1 MAQLNLLERATE
13 AVVML
18 NGNRRQVLDMW
29 LNGKKVWPID
39 EPVVELAVDK
49 TLVILNKDNNYHD
62 TITVFASDTAEWE
75 FVIIVNQPKKKT
87 NGNYSELFIMGS

>member
-18 NGNRRQVLDMW
+18 NDNRRQVLDMW

-39 EPVVELAVDK
+39 ESVVELAVDK

-62 TITVFASDTAEWE
+62 TITVFVSDTVEWE
-75 FVIIVNQPKKKT
+75 F
-87 NGNYSELFIMGS
+87 GN

>member
-18 NGNRRQVLDMW
+18 NGNRRQVLDIW
-29 LNGKKVWPID
+29 LNGKKVWPI
-39 EPVVELAVDK
+39 LTVDK

-62 TITVFASDTAEWE
+62 TITVFASYTAEWE
-75 FVIIVNQPKKKT
+75 F
-87 NGNYSELFIMGS
+87 GN

>member
-13 AVVML
+13 AVVIL

-29 LNGKKVWPID
+29 LNGKKVWPIN

-49 TLVILNKDNNYHD
+49 TLVILNDDNNYQD
-62 TITVFASDTAEWE
+62 TIAVLANEDTKWE
-75 FVIIVNQPKKKT
+75 F
-87 NGNYSELFIMGS
+87 GN

>member
-29 LNGKKVWPID
+29 LNGKKVWPINK
-39 EPVVELAVDK
+39 LTVDK

-62 TITVFASDTAEWE
+62 TMTVFASDTAEWE
-75 FVIIVNQPKKKT
+75 F
-87 NGNYSELFIMGS
+87 GN

>member
-13 AVVML
+13 AVVIL

-49 TLVILNKDNNYHD
+49 TLVILKDDNNYHD
-62 TITVFASDTAEWE
+62 TIAVFANEDTKWE
-75 FVIIVNQPKKKT
+75 F
-87 NGNYSELFIMGS
+87 GN

>member
-18 NGNRRQVLDMW
+18 NGNRQQVLDMW

-39 EPVVELAVDK
+39 ESVVELAVDK

-62 TITVFASDTAEWE
+62 TITVFASDTVEWE
-75 FVIIVNQPKKKT
+75 F
-87 NGNYSELFIMGS
+87 GN

>member
-29 LNGKKVWPID
+29 LNGKKVRPIN

-49 TLVILNKDNNYHD
+49 TLVILNDDNNYHD
-62 TITVFASDTAEWE
+62 TITVFANEDIKWE
-75 FVIIVNQPKKKT
+75 F
-87 NGNYSELFIMGS
+87 GN

>member
-18 NGNRRQVLDMW
+18 NGNRRQILDMW

-39 EPVVELAVDK
+39 VLAVDE
-49 TLVILNKDNNYHD
+49 TLVTLNKDNNYHD
-62 TITVFASDTAEWE
+62 TITVFANDTAEWE
-75 FVIIVNQPKKKT
+75 F
-87 NGNYSELFIMGS
+87 GN

>member
-39 EPVVELAVDK
+39 KLAVDK

-62 TITVFASDTAEWE
+62 TIAVFTSDTAEWE
-75 FVIIVNQPKKKT
+75 FDN
-87 NGNYSELFIMGS
+87 

>member
-1 MAQLNLLERATE
+1 MAQLNLLERAIE
-13 AVVML
+13 AAVML
-18 NGNRRQVLDMW
+18 NGNKRPVVDMW

-39 EPVVELAVDK
+39 KPAIEFSVDK

-75 FVIIVNQPKKKT
+75 F
-87 NGNYSELFIMGS
+87 GN

>member
-1 MAQLNLLERATE
+1 MAQLNLLERATG

-29 LNGKKVWPID
+29 LNGKRVWPINK
-39 EPVVELAVDK
+39 PVAELAIDK

-62 TITVFASDTAEWE
+62 TTIVFTNDTAEWE
-75 FVIIVNQPKKKT
+75 F
-87 NGNYSELFIMGS
+87 GN

>member
-1 MAQLNLLERATE
+1 MAQLNLLERATQ

-39 EPVVELAVDK
+39 GSVVKLAIDK
-49 TLVILNKDNNYHD
+49 PLVILNKDNNYHD
-62 TITVFASDTAEWE
+62 TIAVFTNDTAEWE
-75 FVIIVNQPKKKT
+75 F
-87 NGNYSELFIMGS
+87 GN

>member
-1 MAQLNLLERATE
+1 
-13 AVVML
+13 
-18 NGNRRQVLDMW
+18 MW

-39 EPVVELAVDK
+39 KPVIEFSVDK

-75 FVIIVNQPKKKT
+75 F
-87 NGNYSELFIMGS
+87 GN

>member
-29 LNGKKVWPID
+29 LNGKKVWPI
-39 EPVVELAVDK
+39 LAVDK

-75 FVIIVNQPKKKT
+75 F
-87 NGNYSELFIMGS
+87 GN

>member
-29 LNGKKVWPID
+29 LNGKKVWPI
-39 EPVVELAVDK
+39 LSVDK
-49 TLVILNKDNNYHD
+49 ILVTLNKDNNYHD
-62 TITVFASDTAEWE
+62 TITVFASGTVEWE
-75 FVIIVNQPKKKT
+75 F
-87 NGNYSELFIMGS
+87 GN

>member
-29 LNGKKVWPID
+29 LNGKKVWPIK
-39 EPVVELAVDK
+39 LAVDK

-62 TITVFASDTAEWE
+62 TIIVFASDTAEWE
-75 FVIIVNQPKKKT
+75 F
-87 NGNYSELFIMGS
+87 GN

>member
-18 NGNRRQVLDMW
+18 NGNRRQVLDVW
-29 LNGKKVWPID
+29 LNGKKVWPI
-39 EPVVELAVDK
+39 LAVDK

-62 TITVFASDTAEWE
+62 TITVFASDTVEWE
-75 FVIIVNQPKKKT
+75 F
-87 NGNYSELFIMGS
+87 GN

>member
-18 NGNRRQVLDMW
+18 NSNRRQVLDMW

-39 EPVVELAVDK
+39 ESVVELAVDK

-62 TITVFASDTAEWE
+62 TIIVFASDTTEWE
-75 FVIIVNQPKKKT
+75 F
-87 NGNYSELFIMGS
+87 GN

>member
-18 NGNRRQVLDMW
+18 NGNRRQVFDMW

-39 EPVVELAVDK
+39 ETVVELAVDK
-49 TLVILNKDNNYHD
+49 TLVILNKDNNYYD

-75 FVIIVNQPKKKT
+75 F
-87 NGNYSELFIMGS
+87 GN

>member
-29 LNGKKVWPID
+29 LNGKKVWPI
-39 EPVVELAVDK
+39 LTVDK

-75 FVIIVNQPKKKT
+75 F
-87 NGNYSELFIMGS
+87 GN

>member
-1 MAQLNLLERATE
+1 MAQLNLLERATK

-39 EPVVELAVDK
+39 ELAVDK
-49 TLVILNKDNNYHD
+49 TLVILNKDNNYHE
-62 TITVFASDTAEWE
+62 TITVFANDTAEWE
-75 FVIIVNQPKKKT
+75 F
-87 NGNYSELFIMGS
+87 GN

>member
-29 LNGKKVWPID
+29 LNGKKVWPI
-39 EPVVELAVDK
+39 ELAVDK
-49 TLVILNKDNNYHD
+49 ILVTLNKDNNYHD
-62 TITVFASDTAEWE
+62 TITVFANDTAEWE
-75 FVIIVNQPKKKT
+75 F
-87 NGNYSELFIMGS
+87 GN

>member
-39 EPVVELAVDK
+39 KPIIEFSVNK
-49 TLVILNKDNNYHD
+49 TLVILNDDNNYHD
-62 TITVFASDTAEWE
+62 TIAVFTNEDIKWE
-75 FVIIVNQPKKKT
+75 F
-87 NGNYSELFIMGS
+87 GN

>member
-29 LNGKKVWPID
+29 LNGKKVWPI
-39 EPVVELAVDK
+39 VELAVDK

-62 TITVFASDTAEWE
+62 SITVFVSDTGKWE
-75 FVIIVNQPKKKT
+75 Y
-87 NGNYSELFIMGS
+87 GNK

>member
-29 LNGKKVWPID
+29 LNGKKVWPINKLTVD
-39 EPVVELAVDK
+39 E

-62 TITVFASDTAEWE
+62 TITVFANNTAEWE
-75 FVIIVNQPKKKT
+75 F
-87 NGNYSELFIMGS
+87 GN

>member
-1 MAQLNLLERATE
+1 MAQLNLLERATK

-39 EPVVELAVDK
+39 ELAVDK
-49 TLVILNKDNNYHD
+49 TLVILNKDDNYHE
-62 TITVFASDTAEWE
+62 TITVFANDTAEWE
-75 FVIIVNQPKKKT
+75 F
-87 NGNYSELFIMGS
+87 GN

>member
-39 EPVVELAVDK
+39 KLTVDE
-49 TLVILNKDNNYHD
+49 TLVILNKDNNYHN

-75 FVIIVNQPKKKT
+75 F
-87 NGNYSELFIMGS
+87 GN

>member
-29 LNGKKVWPID
+29 LNGKKVWPI
-39 EPVVELAVDK
+39 LTVDK
-49 TLVILNKDNNYHD
+49 TIVILNKDNNYHD
-62 TITVFASDTAEWE
+62 TITVFASDTVEWE
-75 FVIIVNQPKKKT
+75 F
-87 NGNYSELFIMGS
+87 GN

>member
-39 EPVVELAVDK
+39 ESVVELAVDK
-49 TLVILNKDNNYHD
+49 TLVILNKDDNYHD
-62 TITVFASDTAEWE
+62 TITVFASDTVEWE
-75 FVIIVNQPKKKT
+75 F
-87 NGNYSELFIMGS
+87 GN